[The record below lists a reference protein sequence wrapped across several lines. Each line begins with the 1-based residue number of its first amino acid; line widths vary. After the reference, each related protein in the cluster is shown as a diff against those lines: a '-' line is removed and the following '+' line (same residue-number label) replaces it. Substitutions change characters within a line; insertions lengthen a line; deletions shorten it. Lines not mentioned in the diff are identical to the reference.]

1 MAEIVDDPQAGLNT
15 YWKKFLKKFEE
26 IEDESLKVSK
36 WKEVHMLAYICK
48 RYEFLFGHRFAL
60 DMKKSPGKSQDIYMI
75 KRLVASLNTTNMR
88 TIKEYVD
95 WVFDNKIIPQRTHF
109 RKIGFFLTNN
119 FINEFSYA
127 SRMNKRITR
136 SKELPAA
143 YITIAKD
150 LGVNVNTYGDL
161 AFLQMAI
168 DRNKEKDT
176 PRYILLSNLE
186 LLGLD
191 LKELMEME

>member
-1 MAEIVDDPQAGLNT
+1 MAEIVDPKDGLNV
-15 YWKKFLKKFEE
+15 YWKKFFKKIEE
-26 IEDESLKVSK
+26 IDDESLKVSK

-48 RYEFLFGHRFAL
+48 RYEIFFGRNFAI
-60 DMKKSPGKSQDIYMI
+60 DMKGAPSKSSDIFVI
-75 KRLVASLNTTNMR
+75 KKLIASLNTTNMR

-95 WVFDNKIIPQRTHF
+95 WVFDNKIIPKRSHF
-109 RKIGFFLTNN
+109 RKIGFFLTND
-119 FINEFSYA
+119 FINEFAYA
-127 SRMNKRITR
+127 VKKNNKIVR
-136 SKELPAA
+136 SKALPPA
-143 YITIAKD
+143 YITIAQD
-150 LGVNVNTYGDL
+150 LGIDVNTYGDL

-168 DRNKEKDT
+168 EKNKEKDT